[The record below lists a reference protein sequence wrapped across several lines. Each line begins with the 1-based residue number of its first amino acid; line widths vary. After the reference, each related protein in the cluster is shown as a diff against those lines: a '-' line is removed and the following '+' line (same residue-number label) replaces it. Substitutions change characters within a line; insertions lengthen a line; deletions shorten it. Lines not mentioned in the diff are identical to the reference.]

1 MQISLPDSVTQKLQ
15 NTKNLLDNAVNSVSQ
30 NVQHVK
36 ITVTESTNQSLETI
50 NQTAVNAKRNF
61 TEAANNTL
69 GNVTEK
75 GGQLLN
81 SITNATNTL
90 KDSLH
95 TAIQKID
102 TLNQTLSDGIQASI
116 NSSLNNWIDQHPQIV
131 WCINHP
137 LQCLS
142 IFLIGMVFFSG
153 LLSALSKLTEKFWL
167 LVLTYPSK
175 ILANIWV
182 SISKS
187 VNQDNGTQNTENQE
201 RITEILHRLEVI
213 REEQTLLSQELES
226 RLR

>member
-1 MQISLPDSVTQKLQ
+1 
-15 NTKNLLDNAVNSVSQ
+15 
-30 NVQHVK
+30 
-36 ITVTESTNQSLETI
+36 
-50 NQTAVNAKRNF
+50 
-61 TEAANNTL
+61 
-69 GNVTEK
+69 
-75 GGQLLN
+75 
-81 SITNATNTL
+81 
-90 KDSLH
+90 
-95 TAIQKID
+95 AIQKID

-213 REEQTLLSQELES
+213 RQEQTLLSQELES